1 MLRVCLEHLTEA
13 MLLRGLC
20 SEKPYFGL
28 ILKLYFQSRLV
39 SIESEAGSRVRRDN
53 MKPERHIKTPFGEA
67 WEYNA
72 QRNRRRT
79 PACNP
84 SNFVF
89 CYSFSVQCFHLLL
102 YPVHIVLPGCL
113 RHMRRERSWCHNGF
127 FSGLN
132 WLFALR
138 TYLYDSISH
147 MFSVIF
153 SPVHSQQVENATW
166 WFHAKY
172 VGMALVLPWKS
183 MCWIVESRVSATQC
197 SPRPTRILD
206 DFVSWLLGS
215 QFKTCFFG
223 MGHADTS
230 EEIFCLDDW
239 QIVSS
244 PAASIQWGY
253 IQMHKWLLLGL
264 SFGLYCSLYWLF
276 WISFSLLC
284 ALVESFGVFAVKCWG
299 VVSATRVSWEVFSVL
314 PNRKGRWCQQLCS
327 NDLLDTPIDEVVS
340 PTSSLMTQ
348 LVPWVVMNSD
358 ASTRDSQLWISR
370 MFPTLFS
377 RRS

>member
-1 MLRVCLEHLTEA
+1 MFARVVFSLLDTAFELRTQLGGGNMARYYKYYRSKGCANAQCWGCAWNTWQKPCYCEGSVQKSPILLDFEALFSEPPGEHWIWS
-13 MLLRGLC
+13 GL
-20 SEKPYFGL
+20 
-28 ILKLYFQSRLV
+28 
-39 SIESEAGSRVRRDN
+39 RVRRDN

-153 SPVHSQQVENATW
+153 SPVHSQQVGNATW

-244 PAASIQWGY
+244 PAASIQWD
-253 IQMHKWLLLGL
+253 
-264 SFGLYCSLYWLF
+264 
-276 WISFSLLC
+276 ISRC
-284 ALVESFGVFAVKCWG
+284 
-299 VVSATRVSWEVFSVL
+299 T
-314 PNRKGRWCQQLCS
+314 
-327 NDLLDTPIDEVVS
+327 ND
-340 PTSSLMTQ
+340 SSLDCP
-348 LVPWVVMNSD
+348 LVCTVVCTGCSD
-358 ASTRDSQLWISR
+358 FLFPIMCIGGIIRGVCCQMLGCGERYPCILGGFLSST
-370 MFPTLFS
+370 
-377 RRS
+377 

>member
-1 MLRVCLEHLTEA
+1 MLKEIEDGPLHVTPQI
-13 MLLRGLC
+13 LC
-20 SEKPYFGL
+20 FA
-28 ILKLYFQSRLV
+28 ILFQFNAFTCCFIRCTLSFQGAYGTCVER
-39 SIESEAGSRVRRDN
+39 EAGV
-53 MKPERHIKTPFGEA
+53 T
-67 WEYNA
+67 
-72 QRNRRRT
+72 T
-79 PACNP
+79 
-84 SNFVF
+84 V
-89 CYSFSVQCFHLLL
+89 
-102 YPVHIVLPGCL
+102 
-113 RHMRRERSWCHNGF
+113 F

-166 WFHAKY
+166 WFHPKY

-244 PAASIQWGY
+244 PAASIQWD
-253 IQMHKWLLLGL
+253 
-264 SFGLYCSLYWLF
+264 
-276 WISFSLLC
+276 ISRC
-284 ALVESFGVFAVKCWG
+284 
-299 VVSATRVSWEVFSVL
+299 T
-314 PNRKGRWCQQLCS
+314 
-327 NDLLDTPIDEVVS
+327 ND
-340 PTSSLMTQ
+340 SSLDCP
-348 LVPWVVMNSD
+348 LVCTVVCTGCSD
-358 ASTRDSQLWISR
+358 FLFPIMCIGGIIRGVCCQMLGCGERYPCILGGFLSST
-370 MFPTLFS
+370 
-377 RRS
+377 